1 MSDNM
6 AGSGFEVFWLR
17 LGLDLP
23 IISDLRI
30 GGFQPSQVLAIPAA
44 IIKTNRSP
52 GQLISEVFA
61 KSLEQ
66 AGEKIEI
73 QFKKETAINIDSSY
87 HYSWIRTNLPL
98 PEEIP
103 ENQELVPQF
112 DIIFALDLFFKDFKY
127 VQDFDELEP
136 GTIGYEE
143 LQKTKHRVTDI
154 LKRFSYHARE
164 TIVGSPLVLY
174 PDLKR
179 NPETGVL
186 YSDQKGPQQA
196 HEWLEGLVSEM
207 AEASQEI
214 SGRGKGRI
222 EVVDLRN
229 TTLMIY
235 QNEAIVFDLNG
246 SRYQVS
252 KRELFSADNRHL
264 SRNGC
269 KILANMIMASI
280 SERNPDW
287 RNYMTP
293 IPFEALRLGDSAG
306 MTPLNGYHAVVEADS
321 VKPREKSI
329 TSEAFRQVDF
339 SLSTGDR

>member
-1 MSDNM
+1 
-6 AGSGFEVFWLR
+6 
-17 LGLDLP
+17 
-23 IISDLRI
+23 
-30 GGFQPSQVLAIPAA
+30 
-44 IIKTNRSP
+44 
-52 GQLISEVFA
+52 
-61 KSLEQ
+61 
-66 AGEKIEI
+66 
-73 QFKKETAINIDSSY
+73 
-87 HYSWIRTNLPL
+87 
-98 PEEIP
+98 
-103 ENQELVPQF
+103 
-112 DIIFALDLFFKDFKY
+112 
-127 VQDFDELEP
+127 
-136 GTIGYEE
+136 
-143 LQKTKHRVTDI
+143 
-154 LKRFSYHARE
+154 
-164 TIVGSPLVLY
+164 
-174 PDLKR
+174 
-179 NPETGVL
+179 
-186 YSDQKGPQQA
+186 
-196 HEWLEGLVSEM
+196 M